1 MLVSVFHLTEKQYR
15 FLTLIRNLNLI
26 QHQCKDFEL
35 RRKAGNY
42 IQTDMLENIITAEI
56 KGQNNFI

>member
-15 FLTLIRNLNLI
+15 FLTLIRNLNLS

-35 RRKAGNY
+35 PRKAGN
-42 IQTDMLENIITAEI
+42 
-56 KGQNNFI
+56 